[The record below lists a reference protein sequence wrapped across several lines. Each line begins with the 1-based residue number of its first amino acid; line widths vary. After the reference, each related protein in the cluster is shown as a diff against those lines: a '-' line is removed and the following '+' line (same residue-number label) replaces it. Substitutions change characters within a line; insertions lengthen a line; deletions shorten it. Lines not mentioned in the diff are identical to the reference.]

1 MADAHQ
7 ERKHSERRIFWAM
20 SLTGG
25 FMVVEAAGGLLSGS
39 LALLADAGHML
50 TDTASLALAWVAS
63 RAERRPPDRLRSYG
77 YHRAQVLAAFVNGVT
92 LIVVVGW
99 IVFEAIQRLL
109 QPVEILGGTM
119 LVVAVLGLAVNLVAF
134 GVLHGGARDNLNV
147 RGALLHVMGDLLGS
161 VAAISAAGVIL
172 WSGWTPIDPLLSL
185 FVAILILRSAW
196 FLVRHSTHILLEGT
210 PDDVDVAQLRGALA
224 DAIPGVREVHH
235 VHVWSL
241 TPRHPLLT
249 LHVLVEDSVDLEDTL
264 CRIKALLA
272 ERFGIDHSTV
282 QVEHGTCP
290 DYDR

>member
-1 MADAHQ
+1 M
-7 ERKHSERRIFWAM
+7 
-20 SLTGG
+20 
-25 FMVVEAAGGLLSGS
+25 
-39 LALLADAGHML
+39 
-50 TDTASLALAWVAS
+50 
-63 RAERRPPDRLRSYG
+63 
-77 YHRAQVLAAFVNGVT
+77 
-92 LIVVVGW
+92 GW